1 MKLQKQF
8 FSKAK
13 VRKLTLQ
20 YVKTLA
26 HLDKCYLTELS
37 SVCDKKCVYVFVLY
51 CMCVCGQ
58 HIVASNCYSR
68 KKKKHTTLCNSAKTN
83 SKTKQH

>member
-1 MKLQKQF
+1 MKLQNQF

-68 KKKKHTTLCNSAKTN
+68 KKKTHDTLCNSAKTN
-83 SKTKQH
+83 SNTKQH